1 MGMFD
6 EIVCEY
12 PLPSHLELQDAVF
25 QTKDLDC
32 TLARNTITK
41 DGRLRIEVW
50 EYVYRD
56 DPTAAFGFVLDRKNW
71 QEVYLDDYHG
81 DLYFYGNK
89 HTDDPLITFRA
100 RFTEGQLTSIIEV
113 PDRL

>member
-12 PLPSHLELQDAVF
+12 PLPRPEFQHEVF

-41 DGRLRIEVW
+41 DGRLRLETWRYIR
-50 EYVYRD
+50 RD
-56 DPTAAFGFVLDRKNW
+56 DPTSFFGFFLDREDW
-71 QEVYLDDYHG
+71 YEYYADDYHA
-81 DLYFYGNK
+81 DLEFYHWIEETK
-89 HTDDPLITFRA
+89 QLITFRA
-100 RFTEGQLTSIIEV
+100 RFTEGRLTSITEV
-113 PDRL
+113 PSS